1 MKNNINVAVLGFGL
15 SGSTFH
21 APLINAIDGLN
32 LTHILSTQKDKIAQ
46 VYPNVAVVDTLNEIL
61 INPDIDLVVNTLPN
75 SKHYE
80 VTKQCLLAGKH
91 VIVEKP
97 FVIESKDG
105 LELIALAQKHNLML
119 SVYHNRRWD
128 NGFLTLKREL
138 AKLGKIYLY
147 ESYFDRFRPTV
158 NLAKWREQDGV
169 GSGILYD
176 LGSHLIDQ
184 AIDLFGMPTSIFAD
198 LEQQRLN
205 SQAVDYF
212 QLTLFYPQ
220 HRVILG
226 SNSVVANP
234 RPIIAAYGEQASYVK
249 YGLDPQESM
258 LKSGLTPI
266 DTIYGSED
274 SNNSGTLSSM
284 MNNTIIHKQI
294 ASEFGCYQQYYSEI
308 YDCLI
313 DYSKAP
319 VSAESALNTIK
330 IIEAAKLSN
339 ELKSVIS
346 IGE

>member
-21 APLINAIDGLN
+21 TPLINATDGLN
-32 LTHILSTQKDKIAQ
+32 LTHILSSQKDKIAQ
-46 VYPNVAVVDTLNEIL
+46 VYPTVTVVDTLSEIL
-61 INPDIDLVVNTLPN
+61 INPDINLVVNTLPN

-97 FVIESKDG
+97 FVIGSRDG
-105 LELIALAQKHNLML
+105 IELIDLAQKHNLML

-138 AKLGKIYLY
+138 PKLGKIYLY
-147 ESYFDRFRPTV
+147 ESYFDRFRPAV

-184 AIDLFGMPTSIFAD
+184 AIDLFGMPTHIFAD

-226 SNSVVANP
+226 SNSVIANP

-249 YGLDPQESM
+249 HGLDTQESM
-258 LKSGLTPI
+258 LKSGLTPL
-266 DTIYGSED
+266 DTNYGSED
-274 SNNSGTLSSM
+274 INSSGIFSSM
-284 MNNTIIHKQI
+284 INDTIVHKQV
-294 ASEFGCYQQYYSEI
+294 ASELGCYQQYYSEI

-313 DYSKAP
+313 NHSKIP
-319 VSAESALNTIK
+319 VNAESALNTIK

-339 ELKSVIS
+339 ELKSAINIS
-346 IGE
+346 E

>member
-21 APLINAIDGLN
+21 APLINSVTGLN
-32 LTHILSTQKDKIAQ
+32 LTHILSSQKDKIAQ
-46 VYPNVAVVDTLNEIL
+46 AYPTVAVVNTLSEIL

-80 VTKQCLLAGKH
+80 ITKQCLLAGKH

-105 LELIALAQKHNLML
+105 RELIDLARKHNLML

-128 NGFLTLKREL
+128 NDFLTLKREL
-138 AKLGKIYLY
+138 PKLGKIYLY
-147 ESYFDRFRPTV
+147 ESYFDRFRPTI
-158 NLAKWREQDGV
+158 NLLKWREQSGI
-169 GSGILYD
+169 GNGILYD

-184 AIDLFGMPTSIFAD
+184 AIDLFGIPTSIFAD

-212 QLTLFYPQ
+212 QLTLFYSQ

-226 SNSVVANP
+226 SSSVIANH
-234 RPIIAAYGEQASYVK
+234 RPIIAVYGEQASYVK

-266 DTIYGSED
+266 DTNYGSED
-274 SNNSGTLSSM
+274 SSRFGIFSSM
-284 MNNTIIHKQI
+284 IDDTIVHKQV
-294 ASEFGCYQQYYSEI
+294 ASELGCYQQYYSEI
-308 YDCLI
+308 YGCLI
-313 DYSKAP
+313 NHSKIP

-339 ELKSVIS
+339 ELKSVINIS
-346 IGE
+346 E